1 MADYPTRQPGIYT
14 RACEKEESTAAV
26 RQRRCSPAA
35 DDGRWTRG
43 SDINPD
49 ADAACAARWR

>member
-1 MADYPTRQPGIYT
+1 MADSPTRQLGIYT
-14 RACEKEESTAAV
+14 RAYEKSTTTV
-26 RQRRCSPAA
+26 RRRRYSPAA

-49 ADAACAARWR
+49 ADAACAATWR